1 MRPVSAAPPSLAA
14 IESIILSAW
23 RDVLGIATFGAHDR
37 PFEAGATSASL
48 IQVHYRIEN
57 QLKLTISPVAL
68 FEHPTVAELARHL
81 HETLDPEDG
90 TTPRDQPPS
99 SDRLRA
105 RQNKRRTHRAA
116 GGEDQGR

>member
-1 MRPVSAAPPSLAA
+1 MRRVPAPPPSLAA

-23 RDVLGIATFGAHDR
+23 CDVLGISTFGAHDR

-57 QLKLTISPVAL
+57 QLNLTISPVML

-81 HETLDPEDG
+81 HQTLAPAEG
-90 TTPRDQPPS
+90 TSPRDQPPS

-105 RQNKRRTHRAA
+105 RQNKRRMQGAA
-116 GGEDQGR
+116 GRGDQGR